1 MRSFLK
7 FVSRCVKN
15 PEVSTTEEVVVTAP
29 GREETRS
36 FMAPKMVA
44 LKKKKKKR
52 VKVGTPFSTTLE
64 WKPSLYVISEDNVLA
79 EKREKTTPEA
89 STTPAD
95 GAVKRKS
102 GVGSRSKVH
111 VRSYSDDIGRNQ
123 EPLVIPTFS
132 PTPFMF

>member
-52 VKVGTPFSTTLE
+52 VKVETPFSTTLE

>member
-79 EKREKTTPEA
+79 EKREKTTP
-89 STTPAD
+89 AD